1 MSLKQDLKEIVLLVD
16 DEAQVLTALTR
27 EMEILPFDNP
37 IEVVTFERTSE
48 ALEFLKDNSSQV
60 FLLIADLRMPDPNL
74 SGTDLLLHVHKLY
87 PEIILIMLTAYSDL
101 SEIQKAITAD
111 IQSLIFK
118 PWNTNML
125 FAEIIKAR
133 KLYRVHQENKELQER
148 LKLQLLYAGDF
159 QRKLLSSPK
168 IESEHILFKLKY
180 EPMPDY
186 HCGGDYHDFIRLSP
200 NRYLILVGD
209 VSGHGIKPAFIT
221 AMLKVL
227 VTTVI
232 HENRNI
238 SASGFL
244 TMINERLCQVLDN
257 INDIIVTLSA
267 VVIEADKKMLYL
279 ANAGHMPLYLLRNKE
294 SMVYKM
300 EGSAMGFIEDLV
312 YREIGIQFFSGD
324 KFFLYTD
331 GLVETLEKKG
341 ILDEDNILEMLKQM
355 PSNEPLSQRIYD
367 KYRALHKDGLFED
380 DVTIAEI
387 TIL

>member
-1 MSLKQDLKEIVLLVD
+1 MNFKQNFKEMVLLVD
-16 DEAQVLTALTR
+16 DEPQVLKALTR
-27 EMEILPFDNP
+27 EIDILSFDKP
-37 IEVVTFERTSE
+37 IKVVTFERTSE
-48 ALEFLKDNSSQV
+48 ALEFLKDNSDQI
-60 FLLIADLRMPDPNL
+60 FLIIADLRMPAPNL
-74 SGTDLLLHVHKLY
+74 SGSDLLLQVHKLY

-133 KLYRVHQENKELQER
+133 KLYKVHQENRDLQER

-168 IESEHILFKLKY
+168 IDSEHILLELKY

-200 NRYLILVGD
+200 DRYLVLVGD

-238 SASGFL
+238 SASEFL
-244 TMINERLCQVLDN
+244 TVINERLCQTLDY

-267 VVIEADKKMLYL
+267 VVIEAEKKMLYL

-294 SMVYKM
+294 SLIYKI
-300 EGSAMGFIEDLV
+300 EGSAMGFMEDIV
-312 YREIGIQFFSGD
+312 YEEIGIPIFSGD

-341 ILDEDNILEMLKQM
+341 ILDENEILNVLKQM
-355 PSNEPLSQRIYD
+355 PSNEPLTQRIYD
-367 KYRALHKDGLFED
+367 KSRAFHENGTFDD